1 MYIKKNPPCE
11 VCMSQGVSNLH
22 LRSSCHCLSN
32 TEFLLVS
39 LTIADWTVAFFLI
52 LIEEPKLLLQLK
64 LSFTASL
71 SGTKTWASSVL
82 FSFYV
87 NAGHKPWIFR
97 FPVLSTS
104 TRLQLGLFFPT
115 CSITAFPTF
124 AMFHA
129 WYSLADT
136 GTSRTLAFLGFA
148 RSLTPRFEITST
160 SAPLH
165 FTCFFLVGGCF
176 IRIICF
182 YGERSD
188 KCVSA

>member
-1 MYIKKNPPCE
+1 MH
-11 VCMSQGVSNLH
+11 VSRRVQPSLTVVMPLSLKYWVPLGLFNDCGLD
-22 LRSSCHCLSN
+22 SCF
-32 TEFLLVS
+32 FLLGWD
-39 LTIADWTVAFFLI
+39 TFLI

-87 NAGHKPWIFR
+87 NAGHKPWIFG
-97 FPVLSTS
+97 FPLLSTS

-115 CSITAFPTF
+115 CSITAFPTS

-136 GTSRTLAFLGFA
+136 GTSGTLAFLGFA

-188 KCVSA
+188 KCVSAWLIW